1 MGSENPVA
9 TYLKEKTAV
18 SFGKGLQAGLFGQGA
33 GRLGTQVGKGIMAG
47 GMAAGGAAAVAG
59 GAAIASK
66 LYDAATKAHDFRTM
80 LEENPDVAAEHQEN
94 PRRVNLFF
102 STLRTFNPQFS
113 RDPVVA
119 GTYMRKMIME
129 PQTAGG
135 YVENALSFR
144 DKMGPSVG
152 DQVTRAALGGGK
164 KK

>member
-1 MGSENPVA
+1 VVSENPVA
-9 TYLKEKTAV
+9 SYLKEKTSASFVQGVRAGSGFGNPGRMGAAV
-18 SFGKGLQAGLFGQGA
+18 
-33 GRLGTQVGKGIMAG
+33 GRG
-47 GMAAGGAAAVAG
+47 AAGAAGALAVAG

-66 LYDAATKAHDFRTM
+66 LYDVATKAHDFRTM

-94 PRRVNLFF
+94 PRRVNQFF
-102 STLRTFNPQFS
+102 TTLRTFNPQFS

-119 GTYMRKMIME
+119 GTYMRKMLLE

-135 YVENALSFR
+135 YVENALNFR

-152 DQVTRAALGGGK
+152 DQVTRAALGGK